1 MNNVGYLE
9 DSDFDQ
15 NGSIINPEILSMKM
29 PVVVMMQASWCPHC
43 KSAIPAF
50 DEFAGLSQG
59 KVFSATIQS
68 DGDRESEKALGKLIK
83 ETIMNHGKE
92 FERYAMLDKGISS
105 MNMHYY
111 KHQIESSMT
120 PYILEERQLRATQM
134 DIFSRLMRD
143 RLLWVAGGVDDRMST
158 VVQAQLMYLDSSD
171 KTDITMHIDSPGGSV
186 KSGLSMVD
194 VMNYISCDIRTV
206 NTGMAAS
213 MGSILLG
220 AGTKG
225 KRSSLRFSRT
235 MLHQSSG
242 GAGGNIQDA
251 RISFIE
257 WEKINNTLF
266 ELLGEYCG
274 KDADQVKND
283 ASRDLWLDSQ
293 QALDYG
299 IIDEIVKTKK
309 KGK

>member
-1 MNNVGYLE
+1 MNIGQE
-9 DSDFDQ
+9 FQ
-15 NGSIINPEILSMKM
+15 NYYTK
-29 PVVVMMQASWCPHC
+29 H
-43 KSAIPAF
+43 
-50 DEFAGLSQG
+50 
-59 KVFSATIQS
+59 
-68 DGDRESEKALGKLIK
+68 LGK
-83 ETIMNHGKE
+83 GS
-92 FERYAMLDKGISS
+92 LDLYNFS
-105 MNMHYY
+105 N
-111 KHQIESSMT
+111 QIQSSMT
-120 PYILEERQLRATQM
+120 PYILEEREMRATQI

-143 RLLWVAGGVDDRMST
+143 RIIWVAGPVDDRMST
-158 VVQAQLMYLDSSD
+158 IVQAQLMFMDNSD
-171 KTDITMHIDSPGGSV
+171 KADITMHIDSPGGSV

-242 GAGGNIQDA
+242 GAVGNIQDA
-251 RISFIE
+251 EITMRE
-257 WEKINNTLF
+257 WTKLNDILF
-266 ELLGEYCG
+266 GLLGEYCD
-274 KDADQVKND
+274 KDPEQVKID
-283 ASRDLWLDSQ
+283 ASRDLWLDSE
-293 QALDYG
+293 QALEYG